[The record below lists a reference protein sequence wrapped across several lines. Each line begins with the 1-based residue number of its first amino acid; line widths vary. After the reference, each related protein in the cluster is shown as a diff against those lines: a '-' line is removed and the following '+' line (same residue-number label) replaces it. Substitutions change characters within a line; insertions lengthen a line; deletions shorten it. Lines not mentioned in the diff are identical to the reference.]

1 MALSDTDLHWI
12 PMNRSKFNQIRRM
25 FDTKSPEN
33 LGRSQTLPR
42 MPCDKCT
49 SPRIRYTSA
58 ESVSAL
64 AQIRALLRPV
74 DPDNCSTSSRSRSTS
89 EDSVDLRT
97 RNHQLTPNGIVVID
111 PLLCSKNLTQIN
123 DNSGT
128 VTNNDCTDK
137 TRNERS
143 VCETVAEVTE
153 NVTVSEVADR
163 DSADKTNTN
172 ANNIDHSN
180 SNGELSS
187 TENHVI
193 LENGDIRNG
202 HHLNGVVN
210 ANHTIDGDLGKPESD
225 NEISCGSDLPLLDN
239 DKENNSY
246 LENGNCDSSIDEEI
260 ANNSIYLKMVNDE
273 AEVLAKEREYFVTLI
288 EEATAASEEAGGRVM
303 ASCGKANLLLTSKF
317 KQYRG
322 LCAEFESTSRKMT
335 ADDMQGFWE
344 LILLQVE
351 DVNKMFTA
359 LRSLKENNWVIPKS
373 PMPKKKG
380 AGTPRTPAA
389 NKKKPR
395 EKSAAQKARDEE
407 RRKMLLAKK
416 LEMKKKM
423 QENGNV
429 PEVIIT

>member
-1 MALSDTDLHWI
+1 
-12 PMNRSKFNQIRRM
+12 
-25 FDTKSPEN
+25 
-33 LGRSQTLPR
+33 
-42 MPCDKCT
+42 
-49 SPRIRYTSA
+49 
-58 ESVSAL
+58 
-64 AQIRALLRPV
+64 
-74 DPDNCSTSSRSRSTS
+74 
-89 EDSVDLRT
+89 
-97 RNHQLTPNGIVVID
+97 
-111 PLLCSKNLTQIN
+111 
-123 DNSGT
+123 
-128 VTNNDCTDK
+128 
-137 TRNERS
+137 
-143 VCETVAEVTE
+143 
-153 NVTVSEVADR
+153 
-163 DSADKTNTN
+163 
-172 ANNIDHSN
+172 
-180 SNGELSS
+180 
-187 TENHVI
+187 
-193 LENGDIRNG
+193 
-202 HHLNGVVN
+202 
-210 ANHTIDGDLGKPESD
+210 
-225 NEISCGSDLPLLDN
+225 
-239 DKENNSY
+239 
-246 LENGNCDSSIDEEI
+246 
-260 ANNSIYLKMVNDE
+260 
-273 AEVLAKEREYFVTLI
+273 
-288 EEATAASEEAGGRVM
+288 M

-380 AGTPRTPAA
+380 ASTPRTPAA